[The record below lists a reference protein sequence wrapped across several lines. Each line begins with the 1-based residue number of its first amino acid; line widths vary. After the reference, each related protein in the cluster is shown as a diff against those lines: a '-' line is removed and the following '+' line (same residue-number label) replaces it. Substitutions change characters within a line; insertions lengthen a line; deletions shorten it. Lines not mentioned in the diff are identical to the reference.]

1 MHLIFRIMLHVPQ
14 LQCSLMPTLSTHSM
28 WDFNP
33 YRKQNTRNYRFEI
46 IVGAKLAKHV
56 NDEGSTPYHIVFTFF
71 KL

>member
-33 YRKQNTRNYRFEI
+33 YRKQNTRKYRFEI